1 MTIDASTLSVLATF
15 FLDMAGAII
24 IFLGWLFIRN
34 IRGDR
39 KMVRPSFSNRMAS
52 EIVFED
58 HDEEIDVVN

>member
-1 MTIDASTLSVLATF
+1 MTIDANTLSVLATL
-15 FLDMAGAII
+15 FLDMAGAVL

-39 KMVRPSFSNRMAS
+39 KTVRSSYNNRMAS

-58 HDEEIDVVN
+58 HED